1 MYLTLENITKVFPSR
16 GNIGEVVA
24 VQDVNLEIQKG
35 ELVTLLGPSGCGKTT
50 TLRMIAGFEF
60 PTSGTIAL
68 DGREIDS
75 LPPHKRDMS
84 MVFQSYALFPHLTV
98 FENIAYGLNV
108 QRLDRKTIAERVGR
122 VLDLVHLVGY
132 GDRPPGQL
140 SGGQQQRVALARAL
154 VMEPKV
160 LLMDE
165 PLSNLDAKLREEM
178 RTEIRRIQKTLNIT
192 SVYVTHDQIEA
203 MTLSDR
209 IVVMNEGVIEQ
220 IGTPVEIYRFPN
232 SRFVANFIGR
242 ANFIDGVVLAQ
253 KGETLTVKALG
264 ETVTLSNIKREF
276 REGEAVTLIVR
287 PEMIQIKKTGE
298 IYRGVVRRAVYLGD
312 MIEYAVEVNGSW
324 ILGTETDPRVL
335 ELFAEGEEITLGFAE
350 DCIQVLPAEKTK
362 QRTANAA
369 TM

>member
-1 MYLTLENITKVFPSR
+1 MYLTLENITKVFPAR
-16 GNIGEVVA
+16 GNISEVAA
-24 VQDVNLEIQKG
+24 VQDVNLEIRKG

-60 PTSGTIAL
+60 PTTGRIIL
-68 DGREIDS
+68 DGQEINS
-75 LPPHKRDMS
+75 LPPHKRGMS

-108 QRLDRKTIAERVGR
+108 QRLSKNNIAEKVGR
-122 VLDLVHLVGY
+122 VLDLVHLRGY
-132 GDRPPGQL
+132 GDRAPGQL

-178 RTEIRRIQKTLNIT
+178 RTEIRRIQKALNIT

-209 IVVMNEGVIEQ
+209 IVVMNQGVIEQ
-220 IGTPVEIYRFPN
+220 IGSPVEIYRFPN

-253 KGETLTVKALG
+253 DSSVLTVRSLG
-264 ETVTLSNIKREF
+264 ESITLSNIRREF
-276 REGEAVTLIVR
+276 HEGEDVTLIVR
-287 PEMIQIKKTGE
+287 PEMIQIKKTGGL
-298 IYRGVVRRAVYLGD
+298 YNGVVRRAVYLGD
-312 MIEYAVEVNGSW
+312 EIEYVVEISGLSV
-324 ILGTETDPRVL
+324 LGIETDPHIT
-335 ELFAEGEEITLGFAE
+335 ELFPEGEKVTLGFAE
-350 DCIQVLPAEKTK
+350 DCIQVLPARKEPV
-362 QRTANAA
+362 
-369 TM
+369 

>member
-1 MYLTLENITKVFPSR
+1 MYLTLENITKSFPAR
-16 GNIGEVVA
+16 GNVGEVTA
-24 VQDVNLEIQKG
+24 VHDVNLEIQKG

-60 PTSGTIAL
+60 PTTGTISL
-68 DGREIDS
+68 DGQEINS
-75 LPPHKRDMS
+75 LPPHKREMS
-84 MVFQSYALFPHLTV
+84 MVFQSYAIFPHLTV

-108 QRLDRKTIAERVGR
+108 QRLNKKSIVERVNR
-122 VLDLVHLVGY
+122 VLDLVHLEGY

-178 RTEIRRIQKTLNIT
+178 RTEIRRIQKELNIT

-209 IVVMNEGVIEQ
+209 IVVMNLGVIEQ
-220 IGTPVEIYRFPN
+220 IGSPMEIYRFPN

-253 KGETLTVKALG
+253 DGSELTVRSLG
-264 ETVTLSNIKREF
+264 QAITLSNIKREF
-276 REGEAVTLIVR
+276 HEGEDVTLIVR
-287 PEMIQIKKTGE
+287 PEMIQIKKTGGL
-298 IYRGVVRRAVYLGD
+298 YNGVVRRAVYLGD
-312 MIEYAVEVNGSW
+312 EMEYVVEISGFS
-324 ILGTETDPRVL
+324 ILGSETDPHVT
-335 ELFAEGEEITLGFAE
+335 ELFPEGEEVTLGFAE
-350 DCIQVLPAEKTK
+350 DCIQVLPAEKK
-362 QRTANAA
+362 LSNEDLFKS
-369 TM
+369 

>member
-1 MYLTLENITKVFPSR
+1 V
-16 GNIGEVVA
+16 
-24 VQDVNLEIQKG
+24 
-35 ELVTLLGPSGCGKTT
+35 GKTT

-60 PTSGTIAL
+60 PSSGIIVL
-68 DGREIDS
+68 DGQEINS
-75 LPPHKRDMS
+75 LPPHKREMS

-98 FENIAYGLNV
+98 FENVAYGLNV
-108 QRLDRKTIAERVGR
+108 QRLSKKTISERVGR
-122 VLDLVHLVGY
+122 VLDLVHLQGY
-132 GDRPPGQL
+132 GDRAPGQL

-220 IGTPVEIYRFPN
+220 IGSPVEIYRFPN

-242 ANFIDGVVLAQ
+242 VNFIDGLVLAQ
-253 KGETLTVKALG
+253 NNSQLTVRSLG
-264 ETVTLSNIKREF
+264 ESITLSNIKREF
-276 REGEAVTLIVR
+276 RDGEAVTLIVR
-287 PEMIQIKKTGE
+287 PEMIQIKKTGGLYHG
-298 IYRGVVRRAVYLGD
+298 IIRQAVYLGD
-312 MIEYAVEVNGSW
+312 MIEYAVEVEGLS
-324 ILGTETDPRVL
+324 ILGTETDPHVT
-335 ELFAEGEEITLGFAE
+335 ELFPEGEHVTLDFAE
-350 DCIQVLPAEKTK
+350 DTIQVLPAGKKAE
-362 QRTANAA
+362 
-369 TM
+369 